1 MRTCFIG
8 FIFLLSSSAFLLA
21 QTPIAQFSFDE
32 NTGDVTTLESIGQA
46 SFSVANHFQKPE
58 HPDAPHGRALRL
70 DGYSTWA
77 FHNSFTLPGITKK
90 MAVEIWYATE
100 CFNEK
105 SVGLISQLTGSAGF
119 AIKVSPY
126 GKLFCQ
132 YYADNQNYFFTSVQS
147 IKTYQWNHIFLQI
160 DLDAKKTQ
168 LYVNGEL
175 WAEQT
180 LGEHNHL
187 SLANTVMYLGRGN
200 DSPDFQGFLLS
211 AANGAI
217 DEVQIFNQE
226 FTPQAITARYNAI
239 GYMETDLFID
249 HHIRHAGDHLR
260 PRYHVMPNTSWA
272 NESYGLTYYDSTYHL
287 FFQKNP
293 NSPTLY
299 FMHWGHWSS
308 PDLVTWKE
316 ERIALAPQAGFSGF
330 GCWSGTT
337 TYDENG
343 IPVIAYTGVNGQK
356 AGIGIAH
363 PVDSQLIKW
372 ETLPGNPVIPN
383 PPANFPH
390 LDFRDPYIWKEDDGT
405 YYMIVGSGLQNNGG
419 GILFSYKSQNLTDWQ
434 TILPIY
440 QNNNVAQSGK
450 FWEMPS
456 FQKMENGDYIL
467 IVTPVFNGAPAQA
480 LYWVGSFADEKF
492 TPYNPA
498 PQPFEHI
505 TRNLLSPAFG
515 RDEADRLT
523 YIGIIPEDRD
533 VNDQIAAGWRQT
545 FSIPRVARLLEDG
558 RIGHYPHP
566 NLCRLRRNNV
576 PIENREIATGSNFN
590 LPEIQGDQYEIDMV
604 IVPEPGAQ
612 FALQIFKNQ
621 AATLFTSIY
630 GDLKTNKLGI
640 NRNLSSPYPTT
651 EDTRFAPYVFRDTV
665 RLRVFVDHSIAEV
678 FVDNLAV
685 ISARVYPGENQQLI
699 DFVVPDG
706 KVTIKRLDFWE
717 LGDKE
722 EPFQAETC
730 EPDYLPEAFLSGIF
744 ENIPS
749 VKRLHVSPNP
759 TRDTL
764 FLNLAEKSTHR
775 LFDMKVYDAG
785 GRLIIHNP
793 NFNAVGDL
801 DVSKLPNGSYF
812 LLLNNADGSFAG
824 NFFKQ

>member
-1 MRTCFIG
+1 
-8 FIFLLSSSAFLLA
+8 
-21 QTPIAQFSFDE
+21 FDE
-32 NTGDVTTLESIGQA
+32 NTGETMTLESIGQT

-77 FHNSFTLPGITKK
+77 FQNSYTLPNISKK

-105 SVGLISQLTGSAGF
+105 SVGLISQLAGGAGF
-119 AIKVSPY
+119 TIKVSPY
-126 GKLFCQ
+126 GKLFYQ
-132 YYADNQNYFFTSVQS
+132 YYADNQNYFFTSIQS
-147 IKTYQWNHIFLQI
+147 LKTYQWNHIFLQI
-160 DLDAKKTQ
+160 DLNAKKTQ

-180 LGEHNHL
+180 LGNHDHL
-187 SLANTVMYLGRGN
+187 SFANTVMYLGRGN

-211 AANGAI
+211 AANGAL
-217 DEVQIFNQE
+217 DEVRIFNQT
-226 FTPQAITARYNAI
+226 FTPTEINTRFNAI
-239 GYMETDLFID
+239 GYLETDLFVD
-249 HHIRHAGDHLR
+249 HNIRHAGDHLR

-316 ERIALAPQAGFSGF
+316 ERIALAPQPGFSDF

-343 IPVIAYTGVNGQK
+343 VPVIAYTGVDGQK

-363 PVDSQLIKW
+363 PLDNQLIKW
-372 ETLPGNPVIPN
+372 ETLPDNPVIPN
-383 PPANFPH
+383 PPPNFPNM
-390 LDFRDPYIWKEDDGT
+390 DFRDPYIWKEGST

-419 GILFSYKSQNLTDWQ
+419 GILFSYKSQNLTDWE

-456 FQKMENGDYIL
+456 FIKTENGDYIL
-467 IVTPVFNGAPAQA
+467 IVTPVFNGAPAQTI
-480 LYWVGSFADEKF
+480 YWVGSFVDEKF
-492 TPYNPA
+492 TPYNNL

-505 TRNLLSPAFG
+505 TRNLLSPSFG
-515 RDEADRLT
+515 RDETGSLT
-523 YIGIIPEDRD
+523 YLGIIPEDRD
-533 VNDQIAAGWRQT
+533 ANDQIAAGWRQT

-566 NLCRLRRNNV
+566 NLCRLRKNNV
-576 PIENREIATGSNFN
+576 HIENREIAEGTNFN

-604 IVPEPGAQ
+604 IVPEPDAQ
-612 FALQIFKNQ
+612 FALQIFKNE
-621 AATLFTSIY
+621 AATLLTSIY

-640 NRNLSSPYPTT
+640 NRNLSSPYLTA
-651 EDTRFAPYVFRDTV
+651 EDNRFATYVFQDTV
-665 RLRVFVDHSIAEV
+665 HLRLFVDHSIVEV

-685 ISARVYPGENQQLI
+685 ISARVYPGENQKLI
-699 DFVVPDG
+699 DFVVPAG
-706 KVTIKRLDFWE
+706 KVKIERLDYWE
-717 LGDKE
+717 MGDKE
-722 EPFQAETC
+722 ESFQPEIC
-730 EPDYLPEAFLSGIF
+730 EPEYLPEAFLSGIF
-744 ENIPS
+744 ESLQPI
-749 VKRLHVSPNP
+749 KRMHLSPNP
-759 TRDTL
+759 THDTL
-764 FLNLAEKSTHR
+764 QLNLGEMSEHR
-775 LFDMKVYDAG
+775 LFDMRIYDAN
-785 GRLIIHNP
+785 GRVFIQNQSFNP
-793 NFNAVGDL
+793 TNKL
-801 DVSKLPNGSYF
+801 DISKLPNGNYF
-812 LLLNNADGSFAG
+812 LLLNNVDGSFVG